1 MIYAIIEN
9 GIVTNIVV
17 GPLPDALSGIAIGDY
32 PVAIGDGYE
41 NGDFY
46 RENIHVAPEE
56 PDSTSPGDS
65 Q

>member
-9 GIVTNIVV
+9 GIVTNIVI

-46 RENIHVAPEE
+46 RDGIPVIPVEE
-56 PDSTSPGDS
+56 SD
-65 Q
+65 